1 MEPHAQWRTNI
12 ERRTEDLTS
21 DWWPFVENIKEILD
35 KMDEMHHEFNMLEN
49 KVDETMGMVKGLYK
63 SLHKV
68 GLFDKEFKLN
78 WKAVEK
84 INEVINDER
93 NEGREESTEN

>member
-12 ERRTEDLTS
+12 ERRTENLTG
-21 DWWPFVENIKEILD
+21 DWWPFVENTKEILD
-35 KMDEMHHEFNMLEN
+35 KMDEIMHEFNMLEN

-68 GLFDKEFKLN
+68 GFFDKELKLN
-78 WKAVEK
+78 WKAVEI
-84 INEVINDER
+84 INEVINA
-93 NEGREESTEN
+93 GTEEK

>member
-12 ERRTEDLTS
+12 ERRTESLTG

-35 KMDEMHHEFNMLEN
+35 KMDELHHEFNMLEN

-68 GLFDKEFKLN
+68 GFFDKELKLN
-78 WKAVEK
+78 WKAVEI
-84 INEVINDER
+84 INEVINA
-93 NEGREESTEN
+93 GKEEK

>member
-12 ERRTEDLTS
+12 ERRTEDLTG
-21 DWWPFVENIKEILD
+21 DWWPFVENVKEILD

-68 GLFDKEFKLN
+68 GLFDKELKLN
-78 WKAVEK
+78 WKSVEI
-84 INEVINDER
+84 INEVINAR
-93 NEGREESTEN
+93 KEEE

>member
-12 ERRTEDLTS
+12 ERRTEDLTG

-68 GLFDKEFKLN
+68 GFFDKELKLN
-78 WKAVEK
+78 WKAVE
-84 INEVINDER
+84 IIQEVINA
-93 NEGREESTEN
+93 GKEEEK

>member
-12 ERRTEDLTS
+12 ERRTEDLTG

-68 GLFDKEFKLN
+68 YSFSIK
-78 WKAVEK
+78 
-84 INEVINDER
+84 
-93 NEGREESTEN
+93 S

>member
-12 ERRTEDLTS
+12 ERRTEDLTG

-68 GLFDKEFKLN
+68 GFFDKELKLN
-78 WKAVEK
+78 WKAVEI
-84 INEVINDER
+84 INEVINA
-93 NEGREESTEN
+93 GKEEK

>member
-12 ERRTEDLTS
+12 ERRTEDLTG

-68 GLFDKEFKLN
+68 GFFDKELKLN
-78 WKAVEK
+78 WKAVEI
-84 INEVINDER
+84 INEVINA
-93 NEGREESTEN
+93 GTEEK

>member
-1 MEPHAQWRTNI
+1 MKPHAQWRTNI
-12 ERRTEDLTS
+12 ERRTEDLTG

-63 SLHKV
+63 SIHKV
-68 GLFDKEFKLN
+68 GFFDKELKLN
-78 WKAVEK
+78 WKAVEI
-84 INEVINDER
+84 INEVINA
-93 NEGREESTEN
+93 GTEEK

>member
-12 ERRTEDLTS
+12 ERRTESLTG

-49 KVDETMGMVKGLYK
+49 KVDDTMGMVKGLYK
-63 SLHKV
+63 SLDKV
-68 GLFDKEFKLN
+68 GLFDKELKLN
-78 WKAVEK
+78 WKAVEI
-84 INEVINDER
+84 INEVINA
-93 NEGREESTEN
+93 GKEEK

>member
-12 ERRTEDLTS
+12 ERRTESLTG
-21 DWWPFVENIKEILD
+21 DWWPFVENTKEILD
-35 KMDEMHHEFNMLEN
+35 KMDEIMHEFNILEN

-78 WKAVEK
+78 WKAVEI
-84 INEVINDER
+84 INEVINA
-93 NEGREESTEN
+93 GKEEEK

>member
-12 ERRTEDLTS
+12 ERRTEDLTG
-21 DWWPFVENIKEILD
+21 DWWPFVENVKEILD

-68 GLFDKEFKLN
+68 GFFDKELKLN
-78 WKAVEK
+78 WKAVEI
-84 INEVINDER
+84 INEVINA
-93 NEGREESTEN
+93 GKEEK

>member
-12 ERRTEDLTS
+12 ERRTESLTG

-35 KMDEMHHEFNMLEN
+35 KMDELHHEFNILEN

-68 GLFDKEFKLN
+68 GFFDKELKLN
-78 WKAVEK
+78 WKAVEI
-84 INEVINDER
+84 INEVINA
-93 NEGREESTEN
+93 GKEEK

>member
-12 ERRTEDLTS
+12 ERRTESLTG
-21 DWWPFVENIKEILD
+21 DWWPFVENVKEILD
-35 KMDEMHHEFNMLEN
+35 KMDELHHEFNILEN

-68 GLFDKEFKLN
+68 GFFDKELKLN
-78 WKAVEK
+78 WKAVEI
-84 INEVINDER
+84 INEVINA
-93 NEGREESTEN
+93 GKEEK

>member
-12 ERRTEDLTS
+12 ERRTEDLTG
-21 DWWPFVENIKEILD
+21 DWWPFVENVKEILD
-35 KMDEMHHEFNMLEN
+35 KMDELMHEFNILEN

-78 WKAVEK
+78 WKAVEI
-84 INEVINDER
+84 INEVINA
-93 NEGREESTEN
+93 GKEEE

>member
-1 MEPHAQWRTNI
+1 
-12 ERRTEDLTS
+12 
-21 DWWPFVENIKEILD
+21 
-35 KMDEMHHEFNMLEN
+35 MHHEFNMLEN

-68 GLFDKEFKLN
+68 GLFDKESKPN
-78 WKAVEK
+78 WKAVQK

-93 NEGREESTEN
+93 NEGKEESDTNGAREKRKIYVFVL